1 MTEPGGETMWRTTTS
16 NAGIAASGLLLL
28 SFAPGAAAQCSMGS
42 NYNGIAV
49 RAGSPF
55 QAEKTTTFTP
65 ETKNQLIP
73 PERPPELVARD
84 GQGRIRTET
93 TGGKFKVEEGE
104 GAGTETVQHTV
115 TICDPVSQKLVRL
128 DTLNKTATVQAPP
141 LGTLRSGTQ
150 PQGGIPMQRA
160 YCRKFVPTRSVGDL
174 QREDLGHQSIEGW
187 DAQGVRTTRPMHE
200 LLNGEGTAATST
212 SETWCS
218 EELGVML
225 LQVNETAG
233 PAQTKREMKLTK
245 IALGEPD
252 PALFQIPPD
261 YRIVERVPEE
271 RRNGQLRPFGAGPA
285 IQPSPPVPT
294 PPQ

>member
-1 MTEPGGETMWRTTTS
+1 LQPP
-16 NAGIAASGLLLL
+16 A
-28 SFAPGAAAQCSMGS
+28 
-42 NYNGIAV
+42 
-49 RAGSPF
+49 
-55 QAEKTTTFTP
+55 
-65 ETKNQLIP
+65 LI
-73 PERPPELVARD
+73 ARD
-84 GQGRIRTET
+84 GQGRVRMEVTE
-93 TGGKFKVEEGE
+93 GKFKVEEGE
-104 GAGTETVQHTV
+104 GAGTEAVQHIV

-150 PQGGIPMQRA
+150 PQGGIPMERA
-160 YCRKFVPTRSVGDL
+160 YCRMFAPTQSVGNM

-187 DAQGVRTTRPMHE
+187 DAQGVRTTRPTHE

-218 EELGVML
+218 EELGAL
-225 LQVNETAG
+225 LLLVRQTG
-233 PAQTKREMKLTK
+233 TTQTKMEMQLTK

-252 PALFQIPPD
+252 PALFQIPLD

-271 RRNGQLRPFGAGPA
+271 GRNGQLRPSGAGPA
-285 IQPSPPVPT
+285 IQPSTPAAA

>member
-1 MTEPGGETMWRTTTS
+1 MS
-16 NAGIAASGLLLL
+16 FVGIAVSGLLLL
-28 SFAPGAAAQCSMGS
+28 SFAPAAATQCSMGS
-42 NYNGIAV
+42 NYNGIAL

-55 QAEKTTTFTP
+55 QAEKTTTFTH
-65 ETKNQLIP
+65 EMKSQLIP

-104 GAGTETVQHTV
+104 GAGTEAVQHTV

-141 LGTLRSGTQ
+141 LGTLRSGTP

-160 YCRKFVPTRSVGDL
+160 YCRMFAPTQSVGNM
-174 QREDLGHQSIEGW
+174 QREDLGHQNIAGW
-187 DAQGVRTTRPMHE
+187 DAQGVRITRPMHE

-225 LQVNETAG
+225 LQLNETAG
-233 PAQTKREMKLTK
+233 PAQTKREVKLTK

-261 YRIVERVPEE
+261 YRIVERVREE
-271 RRNGQLRPFGAGPA
+271 RRNGQVRPPGAGPA
-285 IQPSPPVPT
+285 IQPSAPVAT